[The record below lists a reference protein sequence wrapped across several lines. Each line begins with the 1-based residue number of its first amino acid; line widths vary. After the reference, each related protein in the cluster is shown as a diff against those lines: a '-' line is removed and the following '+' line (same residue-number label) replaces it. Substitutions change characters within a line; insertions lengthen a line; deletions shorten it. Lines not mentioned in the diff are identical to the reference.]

1 MFCASDYIELHE
13 NRTLPHQ
20 KAVGEPDCAPEISP
34 ARGPPELY
42 LELDQCQIW
51 DIDAVD
57 STLEFEYDQAVSW

>member
-1 MFCASDYIELHE
+1 M
-13 NRTLPHQ
+13 PHQ